1 MRSVADAW
9 SVEAYDTYRN
19 VSQSTQI
26 SWKKAYSATYR
37 PFTIGVSTIGGGDGI
52 ASSGAITSDWNKYLY
67 SNESEY
73 VVSVEYERALNM
85 PLGGLHTGIAN
96 VVLDNTSGRFTPRV
110 AGGTSEL
117 FTAQKPR
124 RPINITAGFDYSGIN
139 NLIPQFIGIT
149 SKTPEYSRRSATVS
163 LEATDFIGYLQNKYL
178 DQTAMYTAKRS
189 DEIIATL
196 LTDLGFATAQYDL
209 DYGINQIP
217 FAMFEKGARF
227 SDVIHELAQAENAH
241 VYQDEEGLIKF
252 ENRQHWD
259 NYPHFNVQRVLPTS
273 MVIDAEILG
282 EDHIIN
288 VVEISSQ
295 VREKQ
300 PTQVLWQLSGT
311 IEVPALSNYEIFINF
326 NDPVLQANR
335 PSGYVA
341 NTAANGSGT
350 DISSSVSVKSFDA
363 FAQAAK
369 LTLYNSNSVSAFLT
383 NLVVTGRPAKVTSEV
398 YYREQRDLSVTAYE
412 ERPIKIDNP
421 YIQNASWAQS
431 YAGIILNDFASGE
444 NLQQIKIRALPELQ
458 LGDLISW
465 QGRHWRIYGI
475 KTKVSSEDGF
485 VQELALLQRT
495 IRTYFRVGIS
505 TIGGSDRVA
514 P

>member
-9 SVEAYDTYRN
+9 SVEAYDNFRN
-19 VSQSTQI
+19 VSQSTQV

-52 ASSGAITSDWNKYLY
+52 ASAGAVTSDFSRYLY
-67 SNESEY
+67 SDESEY

-85 PLGGLHTGIAN
+85 PLGGIHTGIAN
-96 VVLDNTSGRFTPRV
+96 VTLDNTSGRFTPRV

-124 RPINITAGFDYSGIN
+124 RPLIINAGFDYDGIN
-139 NLIPQFIGIT
+139 NLIPQFVGIT
-149 SKTPEYSRRSATVS
+149 TKTPAYSRRNATVD
-163 LEATDFIGYLQNKYL
+163 LEASDFIGYLQNKYL
-178 DQTAMYTAKRS
+178 DQTVMYTSQRS
-189 DEIIATL
+189 DQIIQTL
-196 LTDLGFATAQYDL
+196 LTDLGFATAQYEL

-227 SDVIHELAQAENAH
+227 SDAIHQIAQAENAH
-241 VYQDEEGLIKF
+241 VYQDEEGVIRF

-259 NYPHFNVQRVLPTS
+259 NYPYFNVQRVLPTS
-273 MVIDAEILG
+273 MVIEADILG

-288 VVEISSQ
+288 VVEVTSK

-300 PTQVLWQLSGT
+300 PTQALWQLSST
-311 IEVPALSNYEIFINF
+311 IEIPAGSNYEVFINF
-326 NDPVLQANR
+326 SDPVLQANQ
-335 PSGYVA
+335 PTGYAA
-341 NTAANGSGT
+341 NTASDGSGT
-350 DISSSVSVKSFDA
+350 DISTSVSVKAFDV
-363 FAQAAK
+363 FSQAAK
-369 LTLYNSNSVSAFLT
+369 LILYNASSVSAFVT
-383 NLVVTGRPAKVTSEV
+383 NLVIYGRPAKVTSEV

-421 YIQNASWAQS
+421 YIQNVSWAQS
-431 YAGIILNDFASGE
+431 FAGLILNDYASGE

-458 LGDLISW
+458 LGDLVSW

-475 KTKVSSEDGF
+475 KTVVSSGQGF
-485 VQELALLQRT
+485 TQELALLQRT
-495 IRTYFRVGIS
+495 INTYFRIGIS
-505 TIGGSDRVA
+505 TISGKDMIA